1 MATGLA
7 AAIAQ
12 SMLNALC
19 RNVAW
24 TPPPGFFLKLH
35 TADPG
40 AAGATAAF
48 GDATRQAGTF
58 SAAATDGTIT
68 TSADT
73 NWTNVTA
80 AGTVT
85 HVSFW
90 SAVTGGSFL
99 GSDDLA
105 VPRTLSIGDN
115 FTILAGDVDLSL
127 APIAA

>member
-1 MATGLA
+1 MGVGLA
-7 AAIAQ
+7 PAIAQ

-24 TPPPGFFLKLH
+24 TQPAGFFLKLH
-35 TADPG
+35 TGDPG
-40 AAGATAAF
+40 VAGANAAF

-58 SAAATDGTIT
+58 SAAAADGTIT
-68 TSADT
+68 NSADV

-85 HVSFW
+85 HCSFW
-90 SAVTGGSFL
+90 SASSGGTFL

-105 VPRTLSIGDN
+105 IPRTLAIGDN
-115 FTILAGDVDLSL
+115 FTVLAGDVDLGIG
-127 APIAA
+127 PVAA

>member
-24 TPPPGFFLKLH
+24 TQPAGFFLKLH

-48 GDATRQAGTF
+48 GDATRQSVTF
-58 SAAATDGTIT
+58 SAAAADGTIT
-68 TSADT
+68 NSADV

-90 SAVTGGSFL
+90 SASTAGSFL

-105 VPRTLSIGDN
+105 TPRTLAIGDN
-115 FTILAGDVDLSL
+115 FTILTGDVDLSL

>member
-1 MATGLA
+1 MAIGLA
-7 AAIAQ
+7 PGIAQ
-12 SMLNALC
+12 SILNALC

-24 TPPPGFFLKLH
+24 TQPAGFFIKLH
-35 TADPG
+35 TGDPG
-40 AAGATAAF
+40 IAGATAAF
-48 GDATRQAGTF
+48 GDATRVAATF
-58 SAAATDGTIT
+58 SAAAADGTIT

-80 AGTVT
+80 AGTVS

-90 SAVTGGSFL
+90 SASSAGTFL

-105 VPRTLSIGDN
+105 VARTMAIGDN

-127 APIAA
+127 APVAA

>member
-12 SMLNALC
+12 AMLNALC
-19 RNVAW
+19 RNVPW
-24 TPPPGFFLKLH
+24 TQPPGFFLKLH
-35 TADPG
+35 TADAG

-48 GDATRQAGTF
+48 RDATRKVGTF

-90 SAVTGGSFL
+90 SAVTGGIFL

-105 VPRTLSIGDN
+105 VPRTLAIGDN